1 MSTYLSEAPT
11 YLPTI
16 QPYQP
21 DMQLYAGTL
30 NMKQTQYDTAHKEL
44 SSLYGSLLNSPMMR
58 DSNIQTR
65 DEFFKTIDYEIKK
78 VANLDLSLKENQ
90 HQASRLFTSLYQDK
104 NIVKDMMWTKNFQ
117 NEQNRAEN
125 FRNCFNPEDCG
136 GAQYWDEGMMAMEYR
151 AQEFQNAT
159 DEDAMNFGDVS
170 YVPYINFAKLAAEV
184 AKESGLVNQTLE
196 VPDNQ
201 GYIVKTHN
209 GPDLVQGLLTDY
221 FLEYFERDP
230 RLKDM
235 YKTMA
240 YVERKNWVSQNTE
253 KYGSEQAAT
262 QAYVAEKQQ
271 IIDDTFA
278 SMKEVNDY
286 NRSNN
291 QKKKDKLE
299 KQIEEEG
306 TSGTDSLAKAYMQ
319 VLDDEARAN
328 QTGTLIESTLNA
340 SGSVNNARD
349 IMRAAEAMDYS
360 WSSVLLRDDIYT
372 AAYRNS
378 FIDYEV
384 SYKPDSTWVAK
395 NIRTGSGDD
404 DEEEISPMDLLSKST
419 GIFITEAK
427 EGDKVIDP
435 TDEAAA
441 NVLIDEIT
449 KKENQLA
456 GAGAGVSAKLFD
468 VTRDASASGD
478 PQAQADLIRV
488 GQSIINN
495 YASYADRQNDPAV
508 LKKSAELLKQWNE
521 KSPEAKAKWLEG
533 GALNEV
539 NASMDE
545 QAYRNV
551 YKATYGP
558 MANNAMINP
567 SRAYMK
573 PYLEDVDAQLQYLKD
588 ENVFLQTQRDL
599 NMTFMREAAEKAR
612 TDNMGGPMEEF
623 IPFVVGNDGKFRN
636 SNQTAVAYAMAKN
649 SGAATVG
656 EPTMGV
662 TGYPL
667 VGMQQLPFMQDREIM
682 LVRDVEGVGKAGDKK
697 VYKESQMPNSRLNI
711 AKQLAFATGNDIYAK
726 RAVVKFKDA
735 EGKQKTVGVKDF
747 FDDNG
752 SVKPKYAQ
760 YARSFDFGDNDNS
773 KQWEADFRKTKAA
786 YKFGDKKDAWEK
798 GSDGTWRFNPD
809 KERTTW
815 FGRTMRDYVLPSM
828 NRQLAASWQKNRIN
842 ASLEYYLE
850 NTNYDADEPEDYYA
864 RGKGWKLEETA
875 LAREVKL
882 ALPKVKIQGLGWS
895 QVSADFGSL
904 QGKTMN
910 GVVHQFNWLDPAS
923 GGLSESFA
931 AYKFFTDA
939 AFDSGFDEGGSRVSF
954 TPNISTFDDDG
965 KTVPSMSDVK
975 HEDKALAFFQVLQS
989 MAFDSTAKKG
999 ESKIKLSWEYSGI
1012 ARNDES
1018 WSALTVKPIIDPEA
1032 MKLVESQ
1039 IKAINLT
1046 YTQAK
1051 QYNKEVD
1058 IEELAGT
1065 FSDET
1070 LQLINASGLT
1080 VGELTGF
1087 LSKGVTIYSPDAVQ
1101 SFR

>member
-419 GIFITEAK
+419 GIFI
-427 EGDKVIDP
+427 
-435 TDEAAA
+435 
-441 NVLIDEIT
+441 
-449 KKENQLA
+449 
-456 GAGAGVSAKLFD
+456 
-468 VTRDASASGD
+468 
-478 PQAQADLIRV
+478 
-488 GQSIINN
+488 N
-495 YASYADRQNDPAV
+495 Y
-508 LKKSAELLKQWNE
+508 
-521 KSPEAKAKWLEG
+521 
-533 GALNEV
+533 
-539 NASMDE
+539 
-545 QAYRNV
+545 
-551 YKATYGP
+551 
-558 MANNAMINP
+558 
-567 SRAYMK
+567 
-573 PYLEDVDAQLQYLKD
+573 
-588 ENVFLQTQRDL
+588 
-599 NMTFMREAAEKAR
+599 
-612 TDNMGGPMEEF
+612 
-623 IPFVVGNDGKFRN
+623 
-636 SNQTAVAYAMAKN
+636 
-649 SGAATVG
+649 
-656 EPTMGV
+656 
-662 TGYPL
+662 
-667 VGMQQLPFMQDREIM
+667 
-682 LVRDVEGVGKAGDKK
+682 
-697 VYKESQMPNSRLNI
+697 
-711 AKQLAFATGNDIYAK
+711 
-726 RAVVKFKDA
+726 
-735 EGKQKTVGVKDF
+735 
-747 FDDNG
+747 
-752 SVKPKYAQ
+752 
-760 YARSFDFGDNDNS
+760 
-773 KQWEADFRKTKAA
+773 
-786 YKFGDKKDAWEK
+786 
-798 GSDGTWRFNPD
+798 
-809 KERTTW
+809 
-815 FGRTMRDYVLPSM
+815 
-828 NRQLAASWQKNRIN
+828 
-842 ASLEYYLE
+842 
-850 NTNYDADEPEDYYA
+850 
-864 RGKGWKLEETA
+864 
-875 LAREVKL
+875 
-882 ALPKVKIQGLGWS
+882 
-895 QVSADFGSL
+895 
-904 QGKTMN
+904 
-910 GVVHQFNWLDPAS
+910 
-923 GGLSESFA
+923 
-931 AYKFFTDA
+931 
-939 AFDSGFDEGGSRVSF
+939 
-954 TPNISTFDDDG
+954 
-965 KTVPSMSDVK
+965 
-975 HEDKALAFFQVLQS
+975 
-989 MAFDSTAKKG
+989 
-999 ESKIKLSWEYSGI
+999 
-1012 ARNDES
+1012 
-1018 WSALTVKPIIDPEA
+1018 
-1032 MKLVESQ
+1032 
-1039 IKAINLT
+1039 
-1046 YTQAK
+1046 
-1051 QYNKEVD
+1051 
-1058 IEELAGT
+1058 
-1065 FSDET
+1065 
-1070 LQLINASGLT
+1070 
-1080 VGELTGF
+1080 
-1087 LSKGVTIYSPDAVQ
+1087 
-1101 SFR
+1101 